1 MAKKIISLLER
12 NNVDELRA
20 YFDAMPAG
28 RPLDYP
34 DEILIL
40 EHFFEP
46 VVQSYVS
53 RFPLSKEA
61 EAIFIKKAPA
71 ALRQLYI
78 NLHGLKPETQNFI
91 IKENLKDVAADYCTM
106 RTFDDVSF
114 LLENGSTTV
123 LHNYLV
129 RYPLE
134 NDDLVLKLLCHPNA
148 SMMVCYISTGRYISS
163 SVLTAIIEGRH
174 FEAFKAFCSRQYR
187 MFKKKALTQASLDKI
202 IERLGANYLSGSL
215 QMEVLEACDW
225 RFVEMLLKTTPL
237 AQEAQKLLLERKF
250 DYTWLKLHVTSLYGI
265 GGYRFAKEYEPML
278 FKALAAKDMDD
289 CLTHFR
295 HQDDTVFVQNASEKA
310 VLKYLESFW
319 LTDSAQVALIARGN
333 GTLIKKLISRYSPSH
348 GLCWQAEVKLVEICS
363 PEIIRL
369 YTSFHTMCGQALEKL
384 GQKSQS
390 ELEYYYSEH
399 CY

>member
-114 LLENGSTTV
+114 LLEKGSGVV
-123 LHNYLV
+123 LRNYLV

-134 NDDLVLKLLCHPNA
+134 NDELVLKLLRHPN
-148 SMMVCYISTGRYISS
+148 SNLMVSYINTGRYISTV
-163 SVLTAIIEGRH
+163 VLETIVEERH
-174 FEAFKAFCSRQYR
+174 FDVKVKSWIAYF
-187 MFKKKALTQASLDKI
+187 
-202 IERLGANYLSGSL
+202 GNYN
-215 QMEVLEACDW
+215 
-225 RFVEMLLKTTPL
+225 
-237 AQEAQKLLLERKF
+237 
-250 DYTWLKLHVTSLYGI
+250 I
-265 GGYRFAKEYEPML
+265 
-278 FKALAAKDMDD
+278 
-289 CLTHFR
+289 
-295 HQDDTVFVQNASEKA
+295 
-310 VLKYLESFW
+310 
-319 LTDSAQVALIARGN
+319 
-333 GTLIKKLISRYSPSH
+333 
-348 GLCWQAEVKLVEICS
+348 
-363 PEIIRL
+363 
-369 YTSFHTMCGQALEKL
+369 
-384 GQKSQS
+384 
-390 ELEYYYSEH
+390 
-399 CY
+399 

>member
-1 MAKKIISLLER
+1 MAQKIISLLER
-12 NNVDELRA
+12 NNVAELKA

-28 RPLDYP
+28 KPLDYP

-40 EHFFEP
+40 EHFSEP

-78 NLHGLKPETQNFI
+78 NLHGLKPETQHLI
-91 IKENLKDVAADYCTM
+91 IEENLKEAAADFCTM

-114 LLENGSTTV
+114 LLEKGSTSV
-123 LHNYLV
+123 LRNYLV

-134 NDDLVLKLLCHPNA
+134 NDDLVLKLLCHSNP
-148 SMMVCYISTGRYISS
+148 SMMVCYINTGRYISPT
-163 SVLTAIIEGRH
+163 VLRAMIEERH
-174 FEAFKAFCSRQYR
+174 LEAFKAFCYRQHR
-187 MFKKKALTQASLDKI
+187 LFKKKAAAQAPFDKI
-202 IERLGANYLSGSL
+202 IERLGANYLSCSL
-215 QMEVLEACDW
+215 QLEVLEACDW
-225 RFVEMLLKTTPL
+225 RFVEVLLKTTPL
-237 AQEAQKLLLERKF
+237 AQEAQKLLFERKF

-265 GGYRFAKEYEPML
+265 GGYRFSKDYEPLL

-289 CLTHFR
+289 CLTNFR

-310 VLKYLESFW
+310 VLKYLEGFW
-319 LTDSAQVALIARGN
+319 LADEAQVALIARGN

-363 PEIIRL
+363 PEVIRL

-390 ELEYYYSEH
+390 ELEYYYSKH